1 MCIYQERKFYLYKRR
16 PNFLVHARPLKS
28 QSRDCAELVVVVRR
42 GGGEGT
48 AVRSKATDDGAVG
61 WGGGRGVT
69 DSGAVG
75 GGGLTDSGGG
85 VTSTANG

>member
-1 MCIYQERKFYLYKRR
+1 
-16 PNFLVHARPLKS
+16 LVHARPLKS

-75 GGGLTDSGGG
+75 GGGVDGQRWGRHLDREWVVDDVEEAGG
-85 VTSTANG
+85 VS